1 MATNFNTVVSSSAS
15 NSQITTQ
22 GNDALITK
30 AYADAN
36 YSGGGGSSTV
46 SVAQYGSTNTS
57 TNLNA
62 ASFTIVPFNVTD
74 SITDTSN
81 YSLSGGR
88 VTITDAGQY
97 MVSAIVVGTESGIAR
112 ARIAL
117 EIFIDG
123 TSTGYRGAEMYL
135 RSTGS
140 ILTGSSSISALIDV
154 SAGQQVDIRS
164 INLGNSGTVTMVS
177 GDSVLSITKIA
188 GVSEAT
194 GVSSS
199 SDNTANVT
207 SIDLSKVAGTYYT
220 SQSNTTSYSVATGAV
235 TGGFAYITI
244 NTSSEPTFSNAT
256 KLSGEAWT
264 SSTTLKMV
272 VFNDGTG
279 NFFYFL
285 KV

>member
-36 YSGGGGSSTV
+36 YSGGGGGSTV
-46 SVAQYGSTNTS
+46 SVAQYGSTDTTTDLNS
-57 TNLNA
+57 TG
-62 ASFTIVPFNVTD
+62 FTIVPFNVTD

-81 YSLSGGR
+81 YSLSSGR

-97 MVSAIVVGTESGIAR
+97 MVSAIVNATGAMQRGRVGIEV
-112 ARIAL
+112 
-117 EIFIDG
+117 FINA
-123 TSTGYRGAEMYL
+123 TSTGYRGSDMYL
-135 RSTGS
+135 RSSGS
-140 ILTGSSSISALIDV
+140 LVFSSSGISALVDL
-154 SAGQQVDIRS
+154 SAGDIVDIRS
-164 INLGNSGTVTMVS
+164 IRQGNTGAITMNS

-256 KLSGEAWT
+256 KLSGEPWT

-272 VFNDGTG
+272 IFNDGTG

>member
-15 NSQITTQ
+15 NAQITTQ

-46 SVAQYGSTNTS
+46 SVAQYGSNDTT

-97 MVSAIVVGTESGIAR
+97 MVSAIVMGTESGIAR
-112 ARIAL
+112 ARVAL

-140 ILTGSSSISALIDV
+140 VLTGSSSISALIDV
-154 SAGQQVDIRS
+154 SAGQQVDIRG
-164 INLGNSGTVTMVS
+164 IRLGNTGTVTMVS

-188 GVSEAT
+188 GSTAAT
-194 GVSSS
+194 GVSSAT
-199 SDNTANVT
+199 NATADPST
-207 SIDLSKVAGTYYT
+207 IDLSNVAGTYYT
-220 SQSNTTSYSVATGAV
+220 DANNTTSYTVATGAV
-235 TGGFAYITI
+235 TGGFAHICI
-244 NTSSEPTFSNAT
+244 NAASEPSFTNAT
-256 KLSGEAWT
+256 KMMGATFTANTDMKLI
-264 SSTTLKMV
+264 V
-272 VFNDGTG
+272 YRDGTA
-279 NFFYFL
+279 NYFFFL
-285 KV
+285 EI